1 MAPNGRMAIWPACL
15 RPAKPLRM
23 PWSSGRCGPSSAPVT
38 LSFRRANHQPV
49 DKAFVVPNLQV
60 EAVLHLHRCG
70 HNLFIVG
77 ALHYFGWPCE
87 MTVFAH
93 CVNAIANHEPFRD

>member
-1 MAPNGRMAIWPACL
+1 MAPNAALDACL
-15 RPAKPLRM
+15 RPASPKEALERWPLRT
-23 PWSSGRCGPSSAPVT
+23 SSAPVT
-38 LSFRRANHQPV
+38 LSFRRANHQPD

-77 ALHYFGWPCE
+77 TFHYFGWPCE

-93 CVNAIANHEPFRD
+93 CVTAP